1 MKLIDA
7 SKRYYKG
14 NTHAHTTRSDGTQ
27 SPEQVMRMFRD
38 ADYDFLVLSDH
49 WTPGPTREFEGMLVL
64 TGAEYDFNFPEQV
77 LHIVGVFPDEAA
89 AQGFRHDM
97 DHPEVIGR
105 INAQGGAAILCH
117 PAWSLNTPEMIKSVQ
132 GVCAAEVYNSFS
144 GRPWNA
150 ARADSSLL
158 LDEVAT
164 AGRCIPQVAA
174 DDCHFY
180 TGEQLMSYIMLQAD
194 ELTSAGVIAA
204 LKRGSFY
211 ASQGPRFYHA
221 EVLEDRLRLRFSPAS
236 RVIFYSNLP
245 WVSGR
250 CRSGVG
256 ITEAEYAFDR
266 ARGETFVR
274 CEIQDQ
280 YGARAWLSPVAVN

>member
-27 SPEQVMRMFRD
+27 SPESVMRMFRD
-38 ADYDFLVLSDH
+38 SNYDFLVLSDH
-49 WTPGPTREFEGMLVL
+49 WTPGPTRDFDGMLVL

-97 DHPEVIGR
+97 DHPEVIER

-211 ASQGPRFYHA
+211 ASQGPRFIDV
-221 EVLEDRLRLRFSPAS
+221 ERTERELIVRTSPVS
-236 RVIFYSNLP
+236 SCTFYSNL
-245 WVSGR
+245 VYVAGR
-250 CRSGVG
+250 CRMGEGMV
-256 ITEAEYAFDR
+256 ENVYELQP
-266 ARGETFVR
+266 GETFIR
-274 CEIQDQ
+274 CEIEDSA
-280 YGARAWLSPVAVN
+280 GRRAWLSPVRL

>member
-27 SPEQVMRMFRD
+27 SPESVMRMFKD
-38 ADYDFLVLSDH
+38 AGYDFLVLSDH
-49 WTPGPTREFEGMLVL
+49 WTPGPTQEFEGMLVL

-77 LHIVGVFPDEAA
+77 LHIVGVFPDADAA
-89 AQGFRHDM
+89 RGFTHAM
-97 DHPEVIGR
+97 DHPGVIDR

-117 PAWSLNTPEMIKSVQ
+117 PAWSLNTPEMIKGVQ
-132 GVCAAEVYNSFS
+132 GVCAVEVYNSFS

-150 ARADSSLL
+150 SRADSSLL

-180 TGEQLMSYIMLQAD
+180 TGEQLMSYTMLQAD
-194 ELTSAGVIAA
+194 ELTPDGVIAA

-211 ASQGPRFYHA
+211 ASQGPQFIDA
-221 EVLEDRLRLRFSPAS
+221 ELTDTELIVRTSPVS
-236 RVIFYSNLP
+236 RCSFISNL
-245 WVSGR
+245 VYVAGR
-250 CRSGVG
+250 CRMGEGMEENV
-256 ITEAEYAFDR
+256 YQLQP
-266 ARGETFVR
+266 GETFIR
-274 CEIQDQ
+274 CEIEDNW
-280 YGARAWLSPVAVN
+280 GRRAWLSPVRL

>member
-27 SPEQVMRMFRD
+27 SPESVMRMFRD
-38 ADYDFLVLSDH
+38 SNYDFLVLSDH

-211 ASQGPRFYHA
+211 ASQGPRFNDV
-221 EVLEDRLRLRFSPAS
+221 ERTERELIVRTSPVCS
-236 RVIFYSNLP
+236 CTFYSNL
-245 WVSGR
+245 VYVAGR
-250 CRSGVG
+250 CRMGEGMV
-256 ITEAEYAFDR
+256 ENVYELQP
-266 ARGETFVR
+266 GETFIR
-274 CEIQDQ
+274 CEIEDSA
-280 YGARAWLSPVAVN
+280 GRRAWLSPVRL

>member
-27 SPEQVMRMFRD
+27 SPESVMRMFRD
-38 ADYDFLVLSDH
+38 SNYDFLVLSDH

-97 DHPEVIGR
+97 EHPEVIGR

-144 GRPWNA
+144 GAPWNA
-150 ARADSSLL
+150 PRADSGAV
-158 LDEVAT
+158 LDLVAT
-164 AGRCIPQVAA
+164 AGCFIPQVAA

-180 TGEQLMSYIMLQAD
+180 TGEQRMSYIMLQAD
-194 ELTSAGVIAA
+194 ELTSEDVIAA

-211 ASQGPRFYHA
+211 ASQGPRFIEA
-221 EVLEDRLRLRFSPAS
+221 ELTGRELIVRTSPVN
-236 RVIFYSNLP
+236 RCTFISNLV
-245 WVSGR
+245 WVAGR
-250 CRSGVG
+250 CRTGEGMV
-256 ITEAEYAFDR
+256 ENVYELQP
-266 ARGETFVR
+266 GETFIR
-274 CEIQDQ
+274 CEIEDAQ
-280 YGARAWLSPVAVN
+280 GRRAWLSPVRL